1 MLAYI
6 HDRLTNRLS
15 GWFAKTLSQGG
26 KEILIKSVAMAMPV
40 YVMSFFKLSKSTCE
54 VLASAM
60 AYFWWSTIENHKKI
74 HWVSWS
80 KMCLPKHQG
89 GLGFKDIE
97 LFNQALLAKQAWKL
111 LHSPLFFCFPYF

>member
-6 HDRLTNRLS
+6 HDRLKNRLS

-40 YVMSFFKLSKSTCE
+40 YAMSCFKLPKSTCE
-54 VLASAM
+54 ALSSAVAS
-60 AYFWWSTIENHKKI
+60 FWWSTMENHKKI

-80 KMCLPKHQG
+80 KMCLPK
-89 GLGFKDIE
+89 
-97 LFNQALLAKQAWKL
+97 
-111 LHSPLFFCFPYF
+111 